1 VTRLT
6 RDDVASKA
14 GVEPAYVDH
23 LVDLGL
29 ITPAEDDSFS
39 SGDVFRARWIRSL
52 EASGLPLDGMA
63 AAVRDGSLSFDYLDA
78 SAFERFGALTEIT
91 MQELS
96 EAKGLPMGLLS
107 VIREAVGFPEA
118 NPDDLVREEE
128 LAIAEAVAFQL
139 EYGFNPTVIER
150 LLRVYG
156 DSLRRITETETD
168 AYRSEVTE
176 RLLATGMSQAEM
188 LEKQAV
194 FGSQI
199 GPLLERAFLAISHR
213 NQERTWTR
221 VWLDSVETALEEA
234 GFHSRPHSPP
244 AVGFLDLTGYTQLT
258 EREGD
263 EAAADLTARMRTLV
277 RQLAL
282 EYDGDYVKFLGDG
295 VMLYFPDPTSGVQA
309 AISMVEKS
317 QEESLPAVRAGIHAG
332 PVVFQEGDYF
342 GRTVNIAARLADYAR
357 PGEVLV
363 TKEVVDSAS
372 NDELEF
378 TDIGPVTLKGVAQ
391 PVEVLAAYPR

>member
-1 VTRLT
+1 MTRLT

-29 ITPAEDDSFS
+29 ITPAQDDSFS

-63 AAVRDGSLSFDYLDA
+63 AAVRDGSLSFNYLDA

-176 RLLATGMSQAEM
+176 RLLATGTWGNAQNRHLTWGNAQISGLTPPHPVSSVHVLPRRQRDT
-188 LEKQAV
+188 QPN
-194 FGSQI
+194 GSV
-199 GPLLERAFLAISHR
+199 PLQSVP
-213 NQERTWTR
+213 NQ
-221 VWLDSVETALEEA
+221 
-234 GFHSRPHSPP
+234 
-244 AVGFLDLTGYTQLT
+244 QLT
-258 EREGD
+258 NQTTNQPLCGRPNRAGHTTIRTTS
-263 EAAADLTARMRTLV
+263 DLRAP
-277 RQLAL
+277 
-282 EYDGDYVKFLGDG
+282 GKG
-295 VMLYFPDPTSGVQA
+295 
-309 AISMVEKS
+309 
-317 QEESLPAVRAGIHAG
+317 SLPGSSSALTTGESVLLSVRPSTYGTI
-332 PVVFQEGDYF
+332 E
-342 GRTVNIAARLADYAR
+342 
-357 PGEVLV
+357 
-363 TKEVVDSAS
+363 
-372 NDELEF
+372 
-378 TDIGPVTLKGVAQ
+378 
-391 PVEVLAAYPR
+391 

>member
-1 VTRLT
+1 GVVVGQIAPHLLDLALELVPAALPLEAVSCISHVLSLSWLRLHYPIERRRNGWLPNFGTVGQVTRLT

-29 ITPAEDDSFS
+29 ITPAQDDSFS

-63 AAVRDGSLSFDYLDA
+63 AAVRDGSLSFNYLDA

-176 RLLATGMSQAEM
+176 RLLATGTWGNAQNRHLTWGNA
-188 LEKQAV
+188 
-194 FGSQI
+194 QI
-199 GPLLERAFLAISHR
+199 SGLTPPHPVS
-213 NQERTWTR
+213 
-221 VWLDSVETALEEA
+221 SV
-234 GFHSRPHSPP
+234 H
-244 AVGFLDLTGYTQLT
+244 V
-258 EREGD
+258 
-263 EAAADLTARMRTLV
+263 
-277 RQLAL
+277 
-282 EYDGDYVKFLGDG
+282 
-295 VMLYFPDPTSGVQA
+295 
-309 AISMVEKS
+309 
-317 QEESLPAVRAGIHAG
+317 LPR
-332 PVVFQEGDYF
+332 
-342 GRTVNIAARLADYAR
+342 
-357 PGEVLV
+357 
-363 TKEVVDSAS
+363 
-372 NDELEF
+372 
-378 TDIGPVTLKGVAQ
+378 
-391 PVEVLAAYPR
+391 